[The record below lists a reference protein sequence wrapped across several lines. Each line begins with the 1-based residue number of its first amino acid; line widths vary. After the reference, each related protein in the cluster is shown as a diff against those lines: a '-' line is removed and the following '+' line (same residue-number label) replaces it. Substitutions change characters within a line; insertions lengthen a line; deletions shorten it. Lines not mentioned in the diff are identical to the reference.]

1 MKYVGYVYKIYC
13 IVTSKIYIGITTRD
27 INIRWNQHKNE
38 SKNPGNNHFHLAI
51 QKYGWDAF
59 EKSILVKLEAD
70 SKEILV
76 KSLKKLEIYYIEE
89 NNSYNEGYNSTIGGD
104 GIINDAQN
112 KKVEV
117 YNELGEYLGQCESR
131 VEAANKYKVLASSVS
146 DCCNRI
152 IYSSGWLDGLRLIF
166 RNEDDTVTSEDLQ
179 KLKRIRKNIKVPV
192 KAYDYYTGELLNTYN
207 SISEAADDTGLRADL
222 ISKCAKKE
230 RKSTGQ
236 GEERTVWRLLNE
248 DYIPQYQFE
257 GFVNGKSIGKYVD
270 TYIIKETLGILPSSI
285 SNAVNGKSRHA
296 GLYKGQPI
304 TWKKLIQ

>member
-1 MKYVGYVYKIYC
+1 MDG
-13 IVTSKIYIGITTRD
+13 TLL
-27 INIRWNQHKNE
+27 KNL
-38 SKNPGNNHFHLAI
+38 FL
-51 QKYGWDAF
+51 
-59 EKSILVKLEAD
+59 KLEAD

-131 VEAANKYKVLASSVS
+131 AEAASKYKVLASSVS

-166 RNEDDTVTSEDLQ
+166 RNEDDTVTPKDLQ

-192 KAYDYYTGELLNTYN
+192 KAYDYYTGELLNTITLLVKPLMTLVLEQILFLN
-207 SISEAADDTGLRADL
+207 VLKKKEKVPDR
-222 ISKCAKKE
+222 AKKE
-230 RKSTGQ
+230 LFGDFLMKIMF
-236 GEERTVWRLLNE
+236 L
-248 DYIPQYQFE
+248 
-257 GFVNGKSIGKYVD
+257 SINSKV
-270 TYIIKETLGILPSSI
+270 L
-285 SNAVNGKSRHA
+285 
-296 GLYKGQPI
+296 
-304 TWKKLIQ
+304 